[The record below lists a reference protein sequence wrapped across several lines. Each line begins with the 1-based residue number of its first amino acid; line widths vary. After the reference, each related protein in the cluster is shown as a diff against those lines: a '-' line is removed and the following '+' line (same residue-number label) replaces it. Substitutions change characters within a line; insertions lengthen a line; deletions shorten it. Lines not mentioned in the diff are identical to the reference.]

1 MTVGRGLGAGDTIHH
16 CQLLLLDGDEWE
28 ESHLTLHTR
37 RISLERQCIV
47 DLSELLF
54 DTDYC
59 GHDMQR
65 LKSVSLTIPY
75 VTGPYTVNLSQR
87 ASGGST
93 EVTLDQSA
101 PVSSDRRAQKE

>member
-1 MTVGRGLGAGDTIHH
+1 M
-16 CQLLLLDGDEWE
+16 
-28 ESHLTLHTR
+28 
-37 RISLERQCIV
+37 ERQCIV

-59 GHDMQR
+59 GHDMRR

-93 EVTLDQSA
+93 DASEKSLHRSILSYTLSTLDS
-101 PVSSDRRAQKE
+101 